1 MELTALTSEFKKQQ
15 LHLKKNIVVKFLPI
29 NSWKKEG
36 AGNRNSETTT
46 SITYPTGIISS
57 NPY

>member
-1 MELTALTSEFKKQQ
+1 MQPTALTSQFKKPQ
-15 LHLKKNIVVKFLPI
+15 LFLRKNIIVKFSPT
-29 NSWKKEG
+29 NSYKKG
-36 AGNRNSETTT
+36 GSVNRNTETTT

>member
-1 MELTALTSEFKKQQ
+1 MEPTALTSQFKKQQ
-15 LHLKKNIVVKFLPI
+15 LFLRKNIVVKFSPT
-29 NSWKKEG
+29 NSYKKG
-36 AGNRNSETTT
+36 GGGIRNAETTT